1 VGLFDSYQLA
11 NAPQG
16 SLIDRILA
24 QLGSNNFT
32 PQDAR
37 FQTGLASDQAQYGQ
51 PLPQPIMQPQNGQP
65 SPLDTAQWPHGP
77 VGAPSQANAGM
88 EQYSALPVSARVPQQ
103 GVAQPQQELPP
114 ALGGG
119 GYLDRVRGGGGLI
132 TSLFGESPQQQNL
145 KAQYNAL
152 VPILGQQRATL
163 AVLNPEMGK
172 ALLQQAVAGKQ
183 FQFTTA
189 PDGTVIRTDAH
200 AGTAQPVYQGGLKP
214 QFGIIGEADGV
225 KQYGWIDPSKRT
237 TTPVA
242 GIEPRSD
249 TVTGPDGKP
258 IAIPEGVDRKEFIKK
273 VTDINAKA
281 ATGEKNEVQA
291 KSEKF
296 GNKMELAEKNIK
308 DIEDEGTGFW
318 NRVAEGSGYV
328 PGSAPVGR
336 FLQTEKYQKYRQ
348 ARDNFIT
355 ALLRDES
362 GAAIGTDEFNRYE
375 KELFPQPGDSKGVID
390 QKREA
395 RRIAIEGMKKAAGPG
410 YKSPT
415 FDNAEKADPLGIRR

>member
-1 VGLFDSYQLA
+1 MAILDSYQFS
-11 NAPQG
+11 NAPPG
-16 SLIDRILA
+16 NF
-24 QLGSNNFT
+24 LGNIMALLGANNFT
-32 PQDAR
+32 PQDPR

-51 PLPQPIMQPQNGQP
+51 PLPVMQPQNGQP
-65 SPLDTAQWPHGP
+65 NPLDTAQWPHGP

-103 GVAQPQQELPP
+103 GVAQQELPP

-152 VPILGQQRATL
+152 VPILGQQKATL
-163 AVLNPEMGK
+163 AVLNPEIGRAMVSQ
-172 ALLQQAVAGKQ
+172 ALAGKQ
-183 FQFTTA
+183 YQFTTA

-200 AGTAQPVYQGGLKP
+200 AGTAEPVYQAGLKP
-214 QFGIIGEADGV
+214 TFGVISEQDGQ
-225 KQYGWIDPSKRT
+225 KTYGWIDPSKRT

-258 IAIPEGVDRKEFIKK
+258 IAIPPDVDRKTFVKQ
-273 VTDINAKA
+273 VTDAAAKA

-296 GNKMELAEKNIK
+296 GNKMELAERNIK

-318 NRVAEGSGYV
+318 NRVAEGSGFV

-395 RRIAIEGMKKAAGPG
+395 RKVAIEGMKKAAGPG

-415 FDNAEKADPLGIRR
+415 FDDAGGKSDPLGIRR